1 MDKLNKEILRLAVP
15 SILAGITVPLVGM
28 VDIAVVG
35 HLGAVADAAGSGAA
49 GAVAGAVG
57 SGAAGAVA
65 GAAGAVAGAVTG
77 AVDAV
82 ADAAG
87 AVASGGLSAA
97 TLIGGIS
104 VGTMLF
110 DLLYWNFGF
119 LRTGTGGLTA
129 QTWGRLH
136 KRGGGKIMGDGAC
149 SGDKQADGKGLS
161 CSGGKRAGGKI
172 GLGFEL
178 SGILAR
184 ALRIALVSGLLLI
197 ALQWV
202 VIQLAFLVVQCSPE
216 VRQLATQYFY
226 IRIWAAP
233 ATLSLFAF
241 KGWFIGLQDSV
252 RPMIADLLVNGLN
265 ILLSIVLAFGLPLPG
280 GLGGSALASSTL
292 AAGLGGSVFLG
303 GFWGGGASAPMLIPA
318 LGFSGVA
325 IGTVIAQWVGFIY
338 CLIASRRR
346 YAVAPISLIINNFL
360 KSSVAKRHTC
370 FHVSAEGEEVT
381 CRGADGTTEANTP
394 DWAEGKLWTM
404 NRDLILRSLGMMVV
418 YIGFTVLSA
427 RMGDMML
434 AVSTILM
441 KLLMLFSYFTDGI
454 AYAGE
459 ALTGRFIGE
468 RNREGVRATVR
479 STFAWA
485 FGLAGM
491 FMLLYGFGGVP
502 AFRLMT
508 SDNSVVEAGRQF
520 LPWLLLM
527 PLIGCPA
534 FNWDGIFIGATA
546 SKDLRNS
553 TLLCAVGFFAVWFA
567 GLWLFQADALQG
579 VASAI
584 GNVAAGATA
593 VSTAAIGAV
602 GTVGATSIGNL
613 SPELALHILMAAYF
627 MHLAIRAI
635 YLTLRY
641 KPSILSPLTLDT

>member
-1 MDKLNKEILRLAVP
+1 
-15 SILAGITVPLVGM
+15 
-28 VDIAVVG
+28 
-35 HLGAVADAAGSGAA
+35 
-49 GAVAGAVG
+49 
-57 SGAAGAVA
+57 
-65 GAAGAVAGAVTG
+65 
-77 AVDAV
+77 
-82 ADAAG
+82 
-87 AVASGGLSAA
+87 
-97 TLIGGIS
+97 
-104 VGTMLF
+104 
-110 DLLYWNFGF
+110 
-119 LRTGTGGLTA
+119 
-129 QTWGRLH
+129 
-136 KRGGGKIMGDGAC
+136 
-149 SGDKQADGKGLS
+149 
-161 CSGGKRAGGKI
+161 
-172 GLGFEL
+172 
-178 SGILAR
+178 
-184 ALRIALVSGLLLI
+184 
-197 ALQWV
+197 
-202 VIQLAFLVVQCSPE
+202 
-216 VRQLATQYFY
+216 
-226 IRIWAAP
+226 
-233 ATLSLFAF
+233 
-241 KGWFIGLQDSV
+241 
-252 RPMIADLLVNGLN
+252 
-265 ILLSIVLAFGLPLPG
+265 
-280 GLGGSALASSTL
+280 
-292 AAGLGGSVFLG
+292 
-303 GFWGGGASAPMLIPA
+303 MLIPA

-346 YAVAPISLIINNFL
+346 YTVAPISLIINNFL

-370 FHVSAEGEEVT
+370 FQESAEGEDVT
-381 CRGADGTTEANTP
+381 CRGADTPAATSGPELADNPNIADTP

-404 NRDLILRSLGMMVV
+404 NRDLILRSLGMMAV

-441 KLLMLFSYFTDGI
+441 KLLMLFSYFTDGF

-567 GLWLFQADALQG
+567 GLWLFQADAFQG

-593 VSTAAIGAV
+593 VSTTAIGAV

-635 YLTLRY
+635 YLTIRY